1 MKACSRAFNSKS
13 NDNNG
18 FTLIEVLVVAA
29 IISIFA
35 SIAIPSYQDFVLKAR
50 RAEGISFLF
59 QIMELQER
67 YFTENLS
74 YATDL
79 TELGYVS
86 STDLESESSYYEV
99 SAAACDGTVI
109 SDCVLLTAN
118 AINEQQNDD
127 DLSLS
132 SLGSKLPDGFW

>member
-1 MKACSRAFNSKS
+1 MRKCSRKSNSK
-13 NDNNG
+13 G
-18 FTLIEVLVVAA
+18 FTLIEMLVVAA

-35 SIAIPSYQDFVLKAR
+35 TIAIPSYQEFVLKSR

-59 QIMELQER
+59 QVMELQER
-67 YFTENLS
+67 YFTDNLS

-86 STDLESESSYYEV
+86 SANLESESSYYQV
-99 SAAACDGTVI
+99 NASACDGVAI

-127 DLSLS
+127 DLSLN

>member
-1 MKACSRAFNSKS
+1 MRACSRKPNSK
-13 NDNNG
+13 G
-18 FTLIEVLVVAA
+18 LTLIEMLVVAA

-35 SIAIPSYQDFVLKAR
+35 SIAIPSYQEFVLKSR

-86 STDLESESSYYEV
+86 STDLESESRYYQV
-99 SAAACDGTVI
+99 KAAACDGAAI

>member
-1 MKACSRAFNSKS
+1 MRACSSKPNSK
-13 NDNNG
+13 G
-18 FTLIEVLVVAA
+18 LTLIEMLVVAA

-35 SIAIPSYQDFVLKAR
+35 NIAIPSYQEFVLKSR

-79 TELGYVS
+79 AELGYVS
-86 STDLESESSYYEV
+86 STDLESESRYYQV
-99 SAAACDGTVI
+99 KATPCDGTVI

-132 SLGSKLPDGFW
+132 SIGGKLPDGFW

>member
-1 MKACSRAFNSKS
+1 MRARNRAFNNKS
-13 NDNNG
+13 NGNKG
-18 FTLIEVLVVAA
+18 FTLIEMLVVAA

-67 YFTENLS
+67 YFTDNLS

-86 STDLESESSYYEV
+86 STDLESESSYYQV
-99 SAAACDGTVI
+99 NAVACDGTVI

-132 SLGSKLPDGFW
+132 SLGGKLPDGFW

>member
-1 MKACSRAFNSKS
+1 MRACSSKPNSK
-13 NDNNG
+13 G
-18 FTLIEVLVVAA
+18 LTLIEMLVVAA

-35 SIAIPSYQDFVLKAR
+35 NIAIPSYQEFVLKSR

-79 TELGYVS
+79 GRVG
-86 STDLESESSYYEV
+86 V
-99 SAAACDGTVI
+99 CI
-109 SDCVLLTAN
+109 
-118 AINEQQNDD
+118 IN
-127 DLSLS
+127 
-132 SLGSKLPDGFW
+132 GS